1 MQIGFVSETGRGAS
15 DVVLAE
21 VVALL
26 TTAGVRLAGTV
37 QTNTERA
44 DRNHCDMDV
53 QVLPDGPSF
62 RISQDLG
69 NHAKGCRLNP
79 GALEQAVQAASQRLV
94 GAEVLIVNKFGKLE
108 SEGRGFCSLI
118 AEALD
123 RGLPVLVGVNA
134 LNLPGFQ
141 TFTGDLAEA
150 LGADPQCIAA
160 WVMDRLRQA
169 AA

>member
-1 MQIGFVSETGRGAS
+1 MQIGYVSETGRGAS

-26 TTAGVRLAGTV
+26 TAAGIRLAGTV
-37 QTNTERA
+37 QSNTERP
-44 DRNHCDMDV
+44 DRSHCDMDV

-123 RGLPVLVGVNA
+123 HGLPVLVGVNA
-134 LNLPGFQ
+134 LNLPGFLA
-141 TFTGDLAEA
+141 FTGDMADP
-150 LGADPQCIAA
+150 LGADPQRIAA
-160 WVMDRLRQA
+160 WVQDRLRQA